1 MMDSKIFS
9 TPSDPELLKWVTRG
23 ERLEMHT
30 PIFDLMK
37 VERRNKSGDKG
48 GSFVKLHTTDWIVV
62 IPWFRDDEGIPR
74 FIMEQQYRHGNDRVT
89 REFPGG
95 LVDEGEDSLHA
106 AKRELLEETGLK
118 GKITFLGDVCPN
130 AAFMD
135 NRQNFYL
142 AEELELVSGQDLDE
156 NEEIDV
162 FTIPVEEAIENM
174 GRGVYDNGTMMMA
187 LGYFLRY
194 AEKHPYLRTP
204 GTT

>member
-1 MMDSKIFS
+1 MKIS
-9 TPSDPELLKWVTRG
+9 
-23 ERLEMHT
+23 
-30 PIFDLMK
+30 
-37 VERRNKSGDKG
+37 
-48 GSFVKLHTTDWIVV
+48 
-62 IPWFRDDEGIPR
+62 
-74 FIMEQQYRHGNDRVT
+74 
-89 REFPGG
+89 
-95 LVDEGEDSLHA
+95 
-106 AKRELLEETGLK
+106 
-118 GKITFLGDVCPN
+118 FLGDVCPN

-174 GRGVYDNGTMMMA
+174 GRGVYDNGAMMMA